1 MALSVDHASC
11 MIMGGTYG
19 GCYLLT
25 ITSLTSV
32 SPTCNKRNVALIS
45 EWLNT
50 QLGVPPSRG
59 YIRFVEPEAAN
70 FAFGGF
76 TCLDLLEKEKAA
88 ARPGTAAAQSS
99 SRPGTAATLTNSMHG
114 STKHKRSILG
124 RHRSSPTEENR
135 PLSSKNENINLVV
148 DSKVGVKR
156 GRSMFGLFGKQKV
169 AAA

>member
-1 MALSVDHASC
+1 

-25 ITSLTSV
+25 ITSLTSI

-45 EWLNT
+45 EWINS

-59 YIRFVEPEAAN
+59 YIRFVEPETAN
-70 FAFGGF
+70 FAFGGY
-76 TCLDLLEKEKAA
+76 TCLDLLEREKAT
-88 ARPGTAAAQSS
+88 ARPGSAAAQTS
-99 SRPGTAATLTNSMHG
+99 SRPGTAATLTNSMRG

-124 RHRSSPTEENR
+124 RHKSSSTDENQ
-135 PLSSKNENINLVV
+135 PLSTKNENISLMET
-148 DSKVGVKR
+148 KVGVKR
-156 GRSMFGLFGKQKV
+156 GRSMFGLFGKSKI